1 MKRLMPPIEA
11 SRALKTSALPAHP
24 YEAVITTAFLQP
36 GIFTALIVIVLT
48 VIAFNGANTTSAI
61 NGWGRISNV

>member
-11 SRALKTSALPAHP
+11 SRVLKSAALPAQP
-24 YEAVITTAFLQP
+24 YEAVITTAFLQS

-48 VIAFNGANTTSAI
+48 VIAFNAANTASASMA
-61 NGWGRISNV
+61 GAG

>member
-11 SRALKTSALPAHP
+11 SRALKSSALPAQPH
-24 YEAVITTAFLQP
+24 EAVITTAFLQP

-48 VIAFNGANTTSAI
+48 VIAFNGASATSAI
-61 NGWGRISNV
+61 NGWSRISNV

>member
-1 MKRLMPPIEA
+1 MK
-11 SRALKTSALPAHP
+11 SFALPAQP

-48 VIAFNGANTTSAI
+48 VIAFNAANTTSAI
-61 NGWGRISNV
+61 NGGGRISNV

>member
-11 SRALKTSALPAHP
+11 SRVLKLAALPAQP

-48 VIAFNGANTTSAI
+48 VIAFNGANTTSASMA
-61 NGWGRISNV
+61 GAG

>member
-1 MKRLMPPIEA
+1 MKRPMPPIEA
-11 SRALKTSALPAHP
+11 SRALRSFAQPAQP

-48 VIAFNGANTTSAI
+48 VIAFNVANTISASMA
-61 NGWGRISNV
+61 GAG

>member
-1 MKRLMPPIEA
+1 MPPIEA
-11 SRALKTSALPAHP
+11 GRVLKLAALPAQP

-48 VIAFNGANTTSAI
+48 VIAFNGANTTSVI
-61 NGWGRISNV
+61 NGGGRISNV

>member
-11 SRALKTSALPAHP
+11 GRASRSFALPAQP

-36 GIFTALIVIVLT
+36 SIFTALIVIVLT
-48 VIAFNGANTTSAI
+48 VIAFNGANTTAAI
-61 NGWGRISNV
+61 NGGGRISNV

>member
-1 MKRLMPPIEA
+1 M
-11 SRALKTSALPAHP
+11 KTSALPAQP

-36 GIFTALIVIVLT
+36 SIFTALIVIVLT

>member
-1 MKRLMPPIEA
+1 MKRPMPPIEA
-11 SRALKTSALPAHP
+11 SRALKSSALPAQP

-36 GIFTALIVIVLT
+36 GIFTALT

-61 NGWGRISNV
+61 NGGGRISNV